1 VGTYTYDQAWH
12 DERER
17 LAGIERLWDEG
28 TFALLERLGVGPG
41 SHVAE
46 VGAGGGSVVQW
57 LSERVGETGRVFAA
71 DVYLK
76 FLEPLQGGPV
86 EIAEHD
92 IIAAPLPSGEFDVV
106 HARLLIEHIGM
117 GALGNLLAGVR
128 PGGLLVIED
137 YDMALPVTSYPP
149 HSDAQRVAGA
159 QHVTDAVLDL
169 MASMGF
175 DGECGRKLPTELE
188 ALGLKD
194 VQAEGRVRLIGSGT
208 PDTAF
213 FRLSLETLREAL
225 VSSGRARDE
234 EIEERLADLAEPGR
248 TFLSPILV
256 ACHGQRPS

>member
-1 VGTYTYDQAWH
+1 VGTYTYDQAWQ

-46 VGAGGGSVVQW
+46 VGAGGGSVVEW

-76 FLEPLQGGPV
+76 FLEPLRGGPV

-92 IIAAPLPSGEFDVV
+92 IVAAPLPGGEFDVV
-106 HARLLIEHIGM
+106 HARLLIEHVGM

-128 PGGLLVIED
+128 PGGLLVVED
-137 YDMALPVTSYPP
+137 YDMVSRGIHPP
-149 HSDAQRVAGA
+149 IPGSERVM
-159 QHVTDAVLDL
+159 DAVLDL

-188 ALGLKD
+188 ALGLKG
-194 VQAEGRVRLIGSGT
+194 VQAEGRVRLIRGGT

-213 FRLSLETLREAL
+213 FRLSLEALREAL

-234 EIEERLADLAEPGR
+234 EIEELLADFAEPGR
-248 TFLSPILV
+248 TGLSPILV
-256 ACHGQRPS
+256 ACHGSKR

>member
-1 VGTYTYDQAWH
+1 MGTYTYDQAWQ

-17 LAGIERLWDEG
+17 LAGIERLWDDG

-41 SHVAE
+41 SRVAE
-46 VGAGGGSVVQW
+46 VGAGGGSVVEW

-76 FLEPLQGGPV
+76 FLEPLEGGPV

-92 IIAAPLPSGEFDVV
+92 IIAAPLPGGEFDLV
-106 HARLLIEHIGM
+106 HARLLIEHVGM

-137 YDMALPVTSYPP
+137 YDMASRGTHPP
-149 HSDAQRVAGA
+149 SPGSERVM
-159 QHVTDAVLDL
+159 DAVLDL
-169 MASMGF
+169 MASMGH

-194 VQAEGRVRLIGSGT
+194 VQAEGRVRLIRGGT

-213 FRLSLETLREAL
+213 FTLSLESLREAL

-234 EIEERLADLAEPGR
+234 EIEELLADFAKPGL
-248 TFLSPILV
+248 TGLSPILV
-256 ACHGQRPS
+256 ACHGRRPS

>member
-1 VGTYTYDQAWH
+1 VGTYTYDQAWR

-17 LAGIERLWDEG
+17 LAGIEQLWDEG

-41 SHVAE
+41 SRVAE
-46 VGAGGGSVVQW
+46 VGAGGGSVVEW
-57 LSERVGETGRVFAA
+57 LSERVGENGRVFAA

-76 FLEPLQGGPV
+76 FLEPLAGGPV

-137 YDMALPVTSYPP
+137 YDMVLPVTSYPP
-149 HSDAQRVAGA
+149 HADPQRLVDAQRVA
-159 QHVTDAVLDL
+159 DAVGDL
-169 MASMGF
+169 MGSMGF
-175 DGECGRKLPTELE
+175 DGECGRKLPSELE
-188 ALGLKD
+188 ALGLED
-194 VQAEGRVRLIGSGT
+194 VQAEGRVRLIRSGT
-208 PDTAF
+208 ADTAF
-213 FRLSLETLREAL
+213 YKLSLESLREAL

-234 EIEERLADLAEPGR
+234 EVDALLANFAEPGR
-248 TFLSPILV
+248 TGLSPILV
-256 ACHGQRPS
+256 ACHGRRAS